1 MPSPVPPW
9 LHRVQFIAFYAFNP
23 CDAEMSLYV
32 EMAKA
37 PVGRLAAFILIPS
50 VNEIVENFFQPRG
63 LRSKRH
69 GRKGRK
75 GGKKGVP
82 IIPDVDDMVARRLPG
97 YEAVMGRPIGSGTR
111 WIINGINQVDRV
123 VFPLVLVDQVTNTLF
138 DTIIGVIESDKAT
151 CPNIG
156 RMLRS
161 KDSDIIISFF
171 GWHSVPVGTIKY
183 IHNINSPFSPSAFV
197 LDGTYSATVSA
208 TVTNGEASPMTV
220 SLQLIRDTPVVQVV
234 DELIDKVVPAFS
246 SIDILVSAKIKGP
259 TGIRWQWKSDP
270 GTLGASDIS
279 AYILQIGN

>member
-1 MPSPVPPW
+1 MPGPVPPW

-111 WIINGINQVDRV
+111 WVINGINQVDRV

-138 DTIIGVIESDKAT
+138 DTIIGVIESDKAV
-151 CPNIG
+151 CPNYA
-156 RMLRS
+156 RMLRTS
-161 KDSDIIISFF
+161 PGDLTTGLFAWTTTNVFQLKYAHNVDSPNGFVAGIGEGTF
-171 GWHSVPVGTIKY
+171 SVT
-183 IHNINSPFSPSAFV
+183 FSM
-197 LDGTYSATVSA
+197 
-208 TVTNGEASPMTV
+208 TVTLFHG
-220 SLQLIRDTPVVQVV
+220 
-234 DELIDKVVPAFS
+234 VPADVGIRLIS
-246 SIDILVSAKIKGP
+246 TSGIDQIIDQDGLREIPPFTPIDFLCSAKVKGP
-259 TGIRWQWKSDP
+259 EIIRWEWFVES
-270 GTLGASDIS
+270 GTLTSTDVS
-279 AYILQIGN
+279 VLILRIGD